1 MRSNQRDRLK
11 VLNHKRKRL
20 RPILLKSKLSPQTQQ
35 NGKQQMSI
43 AETDSGSSNSSPNE
57 NSRFDALM
65 EQLKGNKI
73 SNSKL
78 REEVFNILLE
88 DATETPEVGKFYTF
102 EYDPKFADKLK
113 EWDEYPLVYAM
124 EYKKDNLIG
133 ANVHYIRTTNSR
145 LKALNNKR
153 FPKKTIRQYIPKRAD
168 RIFFE
173 VKEDEVELI
182 GTLPLENFH
191 RNR

>member
-1 MRSNQRDRLK
+1 M
-11 VLNHKRKRL
+11 
-20 RPILLKSKLSPQTQQ
+20 T
-35 NGKQQMSI
+35 I
-43 AETDSGSSNSSPNE
+43 APTEDTSSESSPK
-57 NSRFDALM
+57 SRFDQLITD
-65 EQLKGNKI
+65 LKGNKI
-73 SNSKL
+73 SNSQL
-78 REEVFNILLE
+78 RDEIFNILLN
-88 DATETPEVGKFYTF
+88 DATESPSTGKYYTF
-102 EYDPKFADKLK
+102 EYDPKFADRLK
-113 EWDEYPLVYAM
+113 EWDQYPLVYAM